1 MGVTVTVRAGMA
13 ASTNA
18 AEKLSHAP
26 ATPPRNEWVKLNVG
40 GTRFMT
46 TKTTLCKD
54 PKSFLYR
61 LCQEETDLG
70 SEKDET
76 GAFMIDRDPAY
87 FVPVLNFLRH
97 GKLVLDKNVSEE
109 GVLEE
114 AEFYNITG
122 LISLL
127 KERIRHR
134 RGSYPS
140 NGDGEKGNRRNIYRV
155 LQCHEDELTNLVSTM
170 SDGWKFEQL
179 INIGSQYQYGNDDH
193 AEFLCVVSRE
203 VASNATDEN
212 GLQHTDKAKVLQQI
226 GSRM

>member
-1 MGVTVTVRAGMA
+1 MGTVTVTVRAGMA

-18 AEKLSHAP
+18 AEKLSHAPAP

-76 GAFMIDRDPAY
+76 GAFMIDRDPGY

-97 GKLVLDKNVSEE
+97 GKLVLDKTVSEE

-114 AEFYNITG
+114 AEFYNITA
-122 LISLL
+122 LIKLL
-127 KERIRHR
+127 KDRINQRD
-134 RGSYPS
+134 
-140 NGDGEKGNRRNIYRV
+140 NGDKTTGKHVYRV
-155 LQCHEDELTNLVSTM
+155 LQCHEDELTQMVSTM

-179 INIGSQYQYGNDDH
+179 INIGSHYQYGNDDH

-203 VASNATDEN
+203 YPHTASQDKLQEPTDR
-212 GLQHTDKAKVLQQI
+212 AKVLQQL

>member
-1 MGVTVTVRAGMA
+1 M
-13 ASTNA
+13 STKNV
-18 AEKLSHAP
+18 KS
-26 ATPPRNEWVKLNVG
+26 RNKKAICNCDRGSTSLARLFFNI
-40 GTRFMT
+40 F
-46 TKTTLCKD
+46 KI
-54 PKSFLYR
+54 FL
-61 LCQEETDLG
+61 QD
-70 SEKDET
+70 DT
-76 GAFMIDRDPAY
+76 GAYLIDRDPSY
-87 FVPVLNFLRH
+87 FGPILNYLRH
-97 GKLVLDKNVSEE
+97 GKLVLDKDMSEE

-122 LISLL
+122 LIALL

-140 NGDGEKGNRRNIYRV
+140 HNDIDDGGRKHIYRV

-179 INIGSQYQYGNDDH
+179 INIGSSYQYGNDDH

-212 GLQHTDKAKVLQQI
+212 GPQHTDKAKVI
-226 GSRM
+226 SNPSVECRKI